1 MCFISNCIKKQIKKY
16 IYDDKSARIIQS
28 THISTLYMQFTLILP
43 DPQDFFSSTISV
55 GDFKMNILTR
65 YLYFCSSMMFGLLL

>member
-16 IYDDKSARIIQS
+16 IYDDKSAH
-28 THISTLYMQFTLILP
+28 THICTLYMQFTLILP

-55 GDFKMNILTR
+55 GDYKMNILTR
-65 YLYFCSSMMFGLLL
+65 YLYFCSSMMFGLL